1 MICAEAR
8 PLLHALLDDELD
20 AGRAQAVEAHVAG
33 CASCAAEL
41 AQCRELRSA
50 MRRPSLRMAAPE
62 ALRSRIE
69 AAIPTS
75 VARPAVSRTR
85 RSLLHGFAVG
95 TALSVVAATA
105 VVVMVMRSGD
115 DERLL
120 GDAVSAHLRSLKA
133 GRLTDVPSSDQQT
146 VKPWFHGRVAAVPPV
161 IDLAAQ
167 GYSLAGGRLD
177 YLDGMAVAA
186 VVYKRDAHV
195 INLFVAAA
203 ANQDHTAAR
212 AETVQGLNT
221 QRWND
226 RGFRFIAISD
236 LSEDELR
243 EFHIKFENALRA
255 GA

>member
-1 MICAEAR
+1 MICEEAK
-8 PLLHALLDDELD
+8 PLLHALLDSELD
-20 AGRAQAVEAHVAG
+20 AVRTREVEAHIAG

-41 AQCRELRSA
+41 AQYSELRIA

-69 AAIPTS
+69 AAIPAS
-75 VARPAVSRTR
+75 AVRPVAPRTR
-85 RSLLHGFAVG
+85 RALLQGFAFG
-95 TALSVVAATA
+95 AALSVVAATG
-105 VVVMVMRSGD
+105 VVVMVMRTGD

-133 GRLTDVPSSDQQT
+133 DRLTDVPSSDQQA
-146 VKPWFHGRVAAVPPV
+146 VKPWFNGRVAAVPPV

-167 GYSLAGGRLD
+167 GYSLVGGRLD
-177 YLDGMAVAA
+177 YLDGKAVAA
-186 VVYKRDAHV
+186 VVYKRGAHV

-236 LSEDELR
+236 LGEDELR
-243 EFHIKFENALRA
+243 EFHTRFENALRA

>member
-1 MICAEAR
+1 MICEEAKLLLH
-8 PLLHALLDDELD
+8 PLLDGEID
-20 AGRAQAVEAHVAG
+20 AGRARAIEVHVAG

-41 AQCRELRSA
+41 AQYRELRTA
-50 MRRPSLRMAAPE
+50 MRRPSMRMAAPD
-62 ALRSRIE
+62 ALRSRVE
-69 AAIPTS
+69 AAIPIST
-75 VARPAVSRTR
+75 ARPAVSPTR
-85 RSLLHGFAVG
+85 RSLLQGFALG
-95 TALSVVAATA
+95 AALAAVAATG
-105 VVVMVMRSGD
+105 VVVVVLRTGD

-133 GRLTDVPSSDQQT
+133 DRLTDVPSSDQQA
-146 VKPWFHGRVAAVPPV
+146 VKPWFNGRVAAVPPV

-167 GYSLAGGRLD
+167 GYSLVGGRLD
-177 YLDGMAVAA
+177 YLDGKPVAA
-186 VVYKRDAHV
+186 VVYKRGAHV

-236 LSEDELR
+236 LGEDELR
-243 EFHIKFENALRA
+243 EFHTRFENALRA